1 MVARTSARA
10 LLGLPLVLGLAALL
24 VAQSGPSTVDPSAR
38 ELLQRKLARKL
49 EKAKKRPRPYDQP
62 AEAQEFYVLKRAAP
76 GEKVL
81 HPEKYLEALEHMRRM
96 PRYSTPRGEFLPPLA
111 ESKDGGGPGA
121 LALGSWTALGPG
133 NIGGRT
139 RGLVIDPNFA
149 VNNTMYAAGV
159 AGGVWKTTDGGA
171 TWAPLTDL
179 IANLAV
185 NSLAM
190 DPNNSSILYAGT
202 GEGVF
207 NSDAVRGAGIFKT
220 TNGGTNW
227 TQLSSTN
234 NSNFHYVMDI
244 VVSHNNSS
252 RVYAATRTGVW
263 RSIDGG
269 TIWTQVHSFSS
280 AAGGCL
286 DLEIRRDQAND
297 YLFASCGTFSQ
308 ASVYRNVDAAGVGT
322 WNSVLT
328 DANMGRTHLAI
339 APSTPST
346 IYAVSASITGGPG
359 GNYLDGLY
367 AVWRSTSNG
376 DSGTWTI
383 QVQNTNATKLNTV
396 LLTNPVYAFLTE
408 CGFGT
413 SAFFNQGWYDNV
425 IAVDPADANRVWV
438 GGIDLF
444 RSDDAGANWGMA
456 SHWWAASS
464 NFRFAHAD
472 QHAVVFHPGYN
483 GSTNKIMFVGNDGGL
498 FRTNDARAATATG
511 ALAPC
516 STSNGSVAWTEL
528 NNTYGVTQ
536 FYHGVPYPSGTT
548 YFGGTQDNGT
558 IRGSDGGGADGWVE
572 LLGGDGGYVAVDP
585 SNTSILYAEN
595 TGLSIQKSIDGGVNF
610 ADAQTGITGDT
621 GLFITPFIMDPSNS
635 SRLWT
640 GGNFMWRTD
649 NAAGTWTKASTQLQ
663 AGLLKVSAIAVAPTD
678 SNRVLAGIAQSPG
691 SSNGGFI
698 HRTDVG
704 TTSTSSTAWSSVQP
718 RGGYVSWLAFDPTDS
733 NVAYATYSTFT
744 GSHVWKNS
752 NVFGGGAWTAIDG
765 TPPNNIPDIPVHSI
779 VIDPSNTQRMFVGT
793 DLGVFSTTDGG
804 ANWAVEDTGFAHVVV
819 EALAIGNVGATPNV
833 FAFTHG
839 RGAWRT
845 ALPPPVPTL
854 TIDDVTVA
862 EGNAGTV
869 NAVFTVTLNP
879 TAGGDVTVDFTTADN
894 TASAGSDYNSNSG
907 QVTIT
912 TGNSTQTITVQVL
925 GDTLGESNETFFV
938 NLSNATGGGATIGDS
953 QGVGT
958 ITNDDAPPGIFTG
971 KVKNAAKQAVVGA
984 TVGAYQS
991 AVLKFSTTS
1000 DSAGVY
1006 SLPVTAGTY
1015 DLVASKPA
1023 DGYLDTTRA
1032 GMAVASGQTLT
1043 RVKFKL
1049 YRQSFF
1055 QGTVT
1060 QKGTTTPIDGVL
1072 IEALQGSTV
1081 VNSTTTAVDG
1091 TYSLPITQGTYTLRA
1106 SKTGFVTK
1114 SKLNQTI
1121 GDNATVTGVNF
1132 PLKPAP

>member
-1 MVARTSARA
+1 MIARTSARA
-10 LLGLPLVLGLAALL
+10 LLGLPLLLGLGALL
-24 VAQSGPSTVDPSAR
+24 LAQSGPSTIDPSAR
-38 ELLQRKLARKL
+38 EFLLAKLARKL
-49 EKAKKRPRPYDQP
+49 EKVKKRPRPYDQP

-96 PRYSTPRGEFLPPLA
+96 PRYSTAQGEFLLPLA
-111 ESKDGGGPGA
+111 ESKGSGGPGA

-139 RGLVIDPNFA
+139 RGLVIDPGTP
-149 VNNTMYAAGV
+149 NTMYAAGV
-159 AGGVWKTTDGGA
+159 SGGVWKTTDGGA

-185 NSLAM
+185 SILAM

-207 NSDAVRGAGIFKT
+207 NADAVRGAGIFKT

-227 TQLSSTN
+227 TQLANTN

-252 RVYAATRTGVW
+252 RVYAATRTGIW
-263 RSIDGG
+263 RSVDGG
-269 TIWTQVHSFSS
+269 TNWTSVHSP
-280 AAGGCL
+280 AAANSRCL

-297 YLFASCGTFSQ
+297 YLFASCGTFAQ

-328 DANMGRTHLAI
+328 DVNMGRTHLAI
-339 APSTPST
+339 APSTPAT

-376 DSGTWTI
+376 DSATWTI

-396 LLTNPVYAFLTE
+396 LLTNTVYAFLTE
-408 CGFGT
+408 CSFGT

-425 IAVDPADANRVWV
+425 IAVDPANADIVWV

-444 RSDDAGANWGMA
+444 RSDNAGVSWGMA
-456 SHWWAASS
+456 SHWWASTANSH
-464 NFRFAHAD
+464 FAHAD

-536 FYHGVPYPSGTT
+536 FYYGVPYPSGTT

-558 IRGSDGGGADGWVE
+558 IRGSDAGGAEAWTE
-572 LLGGDGGYVAVDP
+572 MLGGDGGYVAVDP
-585 SNTSILYAEN
+585 SNTNILYAEN
-595 TGLSIQKSIDGGVNF
+595 TDISIQKCTLGLACNDQTDWV
-610 ADAQTGITGDT
+610 DATTGITGDT

-640 GGNFMWRTD
+640 GGTKMWRTS
-649 NAAGTWTKASTQLQ
+649 NAASSWSQ
-663 AGLLKVSAIAVAPTD
+663 AGVAFAQNVSAIAVAPTD
-678 SNRVLAGIAQSPG
+678 SDRVLAGLRTVG
-691 SSNGGFI
+691 TI
-698 HRTDVG
+698 HRTTTG
-704 TTSTSSTAWSSVQP
+704 TTSTSSTAWSSVTP
-718 RGGYVSWLAFDPTDS
+718 RAGYVSWLTFDPTDS
-733 NVAYATYSTFT
+733 NIAYATYSTF
-744 GSHVWKNS
+744 GGGAHVWMNT
-752 NVFGGGAWTAIDG
+752 NVFGGGTWTAIDG
-765 TPPNNIPDIPVHSI
+765 TPPNNIPDIPVHSL
-779 VIDPSNTQRMFVGT
+779 VVDPSNTQRLFVGT

-819 EALAIGNVGATPNV
+819 EALAIEDVGATPNV

-839 RGAWRT
+839 RGAWRVG
-845 ALPPPVPTL
+845 LPPPGPTL

-879 TAGGDVTVDFTTADN
+879 TAGGDVTVDFTTANN
-894 TASAGSDYNSNSG
+894 TASAGSDYNLNSG

-958 ITNDDAPPGIFTG
+958 ITNDDAPPGTFTG

-1000 DSAGVY
+1000 NSVGVY

-1032 GMAVASGQTLT
+1032 GMAVSSGQTLT

-1072 IEALQGSTV
+1072 IEAIQGSTV

-1114 SKLNQTI
+1114 SKLDQTI
-1121 GDNATVTGVNF
+1121 GDNTTRTGVNF
-1132 PLKPAP
+1132 PLKPTP